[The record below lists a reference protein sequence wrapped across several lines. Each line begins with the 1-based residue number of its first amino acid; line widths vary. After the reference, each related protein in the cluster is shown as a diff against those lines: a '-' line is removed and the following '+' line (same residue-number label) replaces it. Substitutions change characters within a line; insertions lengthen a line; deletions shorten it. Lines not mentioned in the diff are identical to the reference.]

1 MLIPRGKLLFVVRL
15 TALAVGISVD
25 SSRPVTQTAVIRD
38 GAASGAKDPARF
50 VAMVQRIMHGAGA
63 ASNLTRM
70 FGLRLA
76 SGQHPGDDVSRVEQD
91 GFVLLRR
98 DLDEA

>member
-1 MLIPRGKLLFVVRL
+1 MDGGN
-15 TALAVGISVD
+15 A
-25 SSRPVTQTAVIRD
+25 QTAVIRD
-38 GAASGAKDPARF
+38 DAASGAKDPARF
-50 VAMVQRIMHGAGA
+50 VAMVQRIMHRAGA

-76 SGQHPGDDVSRVEQD
+76 SGQHPGDNVSRVEQD